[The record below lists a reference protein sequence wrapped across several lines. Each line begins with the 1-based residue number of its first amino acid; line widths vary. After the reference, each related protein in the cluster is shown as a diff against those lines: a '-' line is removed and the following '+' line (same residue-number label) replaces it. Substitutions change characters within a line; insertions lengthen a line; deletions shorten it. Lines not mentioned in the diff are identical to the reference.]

1 MLDKTTTRS
10 STLNFSSGGMSSME
24 LVRFAV
30 GAIAAHPM
38 RSALT
43 SLGVVIGV
51 AAVIMM
57 TSIGVGAQQ
66 RVEQALSSLGTNML
80 VVRPGAARTGGG
92 GGFVR
97 GGGGSGSSLTVDDAE
112 AMRTLDGIAA
122 VSPAINGGAQ
132 LVYEG
137 ANWSSRIEGV
147 TPDYLIARDLE
158 IASGQMFD
166 QAAAESGRK
175 VAVLGQTVV
184 NELFGEGVDPVG
196 QRIRV
201 GPIPFQVIGVLAP
214 KGQSGF
220 QDQDDIVV
228 IPLDAARSRVIG
240 RGPGAR
246 GNSVN
251 QVYVKAVDEDA
262 LFQLEQDVAELLRQR
277 HRIQPG
283 EEDDFNVQNLTSVQ
297 EAAQSSTQTFTILL
311 AAVAGVS
318 LVVGGVGIM
327 NIMLVSVTE
336 RTREIGLR
344 MAIGAKR
351 SDVLTQFALE
361 SVALSLLGGLIG
373 LAIGVGGALLMST
386 LGDWPS
392 VIPAWGAPL
401 AIGFSSFVGVVFGA
415 YPAWR
420 AAQLDPIEALRRE

>member
-1 MLDKTTTRS
+1 M
-10 STLNFSSGGMSSME
+10 NPFE
-24 LVRFAV
+24 LIRFAL

-43 SLGVVIGV
+43 ALGVVIGV
-51 AAVIMM
+51 AAVVMM
-57 TSIGVGAQQ
+57 TSIGLGAQK
-66 RVEQALSSLGTNML
+66 RVEEALSGLGTNML
-80 VVRPGAARTGGG
+80 VVRPGAPRGSG

-97 GGGGSGSSLTVDDAE
+97 MGGGWGDSITVDDAE
-112 AMRTLDGIAA
+112 AIRTLDGVRA
-122 VSPAINGGAQ
+122 VSPAVNGSAQ
-132 LVYEG
+132 LVANG
-137 ANWSSRIEGV
+137 ANWQSRVEGV

-166 QAAAESGRK
+166 EGAAESGK
-175 VAVLGQTVV
+175 KLAVLGQTVV
-184 NELFGEGVDPVG
+184 TELFGEGADPIG
-196 QRIRV
+196 QRIRL
-201 GPIPFQVIGVLAP
+201 GPIPFTVIGVLAP

-251 QVYVKAVDEDA
+251 QVYVKAIDEDA
-262 LFQLEQDVAELLRQR
+262 LFQLEQDIAELLRQR
-277 HRIQPG
+277 HRIEPG
-283 EEDDFNVQNLTSVQ
+283 DDDDFNVQNLTSIQ
-297 EAAQSSTQTFTILL
+297 EAAQASTQTFTILL

-318 LVVGGVGIM
+318 LIVGGVGIM

-344 MAIGAKR
+344 MAVGAKR
-351 SDVLTQFALE
+351 SDVLVQFALE
-361 SVALSLLGGLIG
+361 SVTLSLLGGLIG
-373 LAIGVGGALLMST
+373 LALGVAGAILMAKF
-386 LGDWPS
+386 GDWPS
-392 VIPAWGAPL
+392 AIPAWAAPL
-401 AIGFSSFVGVVFGA
+401 AIGFSTFVGVAFGA

-420 AAQLDPIEALRRE
+420 AARLDPIEALRRE

>member
-1 MLDKTTTRS
+1 MLDKTS
-10 STLNFSSGGMSSME
+10 SRGQTLNFSSGGMSSLE

-30 GAIAAHPM
+30 GAITAHPM

-80 VVRPGAARTGGG
+80 VVRPGAPRSGGG

-97 GGGGSGSSLTVDDAE
+97 GAGGSGASLTVDDAE
-112 AMRTLDGIAA
+112 AMRTLDGVAA
-122 VSPAINGGAQ
+122 ISPAINGGAQ

-147 TPDYLIARDLE
+147 TPDYLVARDLE

-166 QAAAESGRK
+166 EAAAESGRK
-175 VAVLGQTVV
+175 VAVLGLAVV
-184 NELFGEGVDPVG
+184 TELFGEGVDPVG

-246 GNSVN
+246 GDSVN

-283 EEDDFNVQNLTSVQ
+283 QDDDFNVQNLTSVQ

-318 LVVGGVGIM
+318 LIVGGVGIM

-373 LAIGVGGALLMST
+373 LTIGVGGALLMST

-392 VIPAWGAPL
+392 VIPAWAAPL

>member
-1 MLDKTTTRS
+1 MPDNNASLTGAS
-10 STLNFSSGGMSSME
+10 MSPFE

-57 TSIGVGAQQ
+57 TSIGLGAPQ
-66 RVEQALSSLGTNML
+66 RVEQAPSSLGTNML
-80 VVRPGAARTGGG
+80 VIRPGAPRGAG

-97 GGGGSGSSLTVDDAE
+97 GGGGSGDSLTVDDAE
-112 AMRTLDGIAA
+112 AMRALDGVKA
-122 VSPAINGGAQ
+122 VSPAVNGGAQ
-132 LVYEG
+132 LVFDG
-137 ANWSSRIEGV
+137 ANWASRIEGV
-147 TPDYLIARDLE
+147 TPDYLVARDLE
-158 IASGQMFD
+158 VVSGQMFD
-166 QAAAESGRK
+166 QAAADSGRK

-184 NELFGEGVDPVG
+184 RELFGEGVDPVG
-196 QRIRV
+196 QRMRI
-201 GPIPFQVIGVLAP
+201 GPIPFTVVGVLGA

-240 RGPGAR
+240 RGSGSR

-251 QVYVKAVDEDA
+251 QIYVKAVDEDA
-262 LFQLEQDVAELLRQR
+262 LYRLEQDVAELLRDR
-277 HRIQPG
+277 HRIRPG
-283 EEDDFNVQNLTSVQ
+283 QDGDFNVQNLTSIQ
-297 EAAQSSTQTFTILL
+297 EAAQSSTATFTILL

-344 MAIGAKR
+344 MAIGAR
-351 SDVLTQFALE
+351 RGDVLIQFALE
-361 SVALSLLGGLIG
+361 SVALSLLGGLLG
-373 LAIGVGGALLMST
+373 LVLGVGGALLMSKF
-386 LGDWPS
+386 GDWPAA
-392 VIPAWGAPL
+392 IPAWAAPL
-401 AIGFSSFVGVVFGA
+401 AIGFSTFVGVVFGA

>member
-1 MLDKTTTRS
+1 M
-10 STLNFSSGGMSSME
+10 NPIE

-30 GAIAAHPM
+30 GAITAHPM
-38 RSALT
+38 RSVLT

-57 TSIGVGAQQ
+57 TSIGLGAQQ
-66 RVEQALSSLGTNML
+66 NVEKALSSLGTNML
-80 VVRPGAARTGGG
+80 VVRSGAPRGAG

-97 GGGGSGSSLTVDDAE
+97 GAGGGGTTLTAKDAE
-112 AMRTLDGIAA
+112 AIRALDGVLA
-122 VSPAINGGAQ
+122 VSPAVNGNAQ
-132 LVYEG
+132 LVYDG

-147 TPDYLIARDLE
+147 TPDYLIARDLT
-158 IASGQMFD
+158 IAQGQMFD
-166 QAAAESGRK
+166 EAAAESGRK
-175 VAVLGQTVV
+175 VAVIGQTVV
-184 NELFGEGVDPVG
+184 TELFGEGVDPVG

-201 GPIPFQVIGVLAP
+201 GPIPFTVIGVLGA

-228 IPLDAARSRVIG
+228 VPLDAARSRIIG
-240 RGPGAR
+240 RGVSGDQ
-246 GNSVN
+246 VN
-251 QVYVKAVDEDA
+251 QIYVKAVDEDA
-262 LFQLEQDVAELLRQR
+262 LYQLEQDTAALLRER
-277 HRIQPG
+277 HRIQVG
-283 EEDDFNVQNLTSVQ
+283 ADDDFNVQNLTSIQ
-297 EAAQSSTQTFTILL
+297 EAAQSSTATFTILL

-344 MAIGAKR
+344 MAIGAR
-351 SDVLTQFALE
+351 RGDVLIQFALE
-361 SVALSLLGGLIG
+361 SVTLSLLGGLIG
-373 LAIGVGGALLMST
+373 LAIGVGGALLMSQF
-386 LGDWPS
+386 GDWPAA
-392 VIPAWGAPL
+392 IPAWAAPL
-401 AIGFSSFVGVVFGA
+401 AIGFSTFVGVVFGA

>member
-1 MLDKTTTRS
+1 MDQQTQAGAASMLKVTT
-10 STLNFSSGGMSSME
+10 GGMSPLE
-24 LVRFAV
+24 LVRFAI

-57 TSIGVGAQQ
+57 TSIGLGAQQ
-66 RVEQALSSLGTNML
+66 NVEKALSSLGTNML
-80 VVRPGAARTGGG
+80 VVRSGAPRGAG

-97 GGGGSGSSLTVDDAE
+97 GAGGSGTTLTGKDAD
-112 AMRTLDGIAA
+112 AIAQLDGVKA
-122 VSPAINGGAQ
+122 VSPSVNGGAQ
-132 LVYEG
+132 LIYEG
-137 ANWSSRIEGV
+137 SNWSTRIEGV
-147 TPDYLIARDLE
+147 TPDYLVARDLTLS
-158 IASGQMFD
+158 SGQMFD

-184 NELFGEGVDPVG
+184 DNLFGEGIDPVG

-201 GPIPFQVIGVLAP
+201 GPIPFTVIGVLSP

-228 IPLDAARSRVIG
+228 VPLDAARSRIIG
-240 RGPGAR
+240 RGLSGDQI
-246 GNSVN
+246 N
-251 QVYVKAVDEDA
+251 QIYVKATDKDA
-262 LFQLEQDVAELLRQR
+262 LYQLEQDVTNLLRER

-283 EEDDFNVQNLTSVQ
+283 ADDDFNVQNLTSIQ
-297 EAAQSSTQTFTILL
+297 EAAQASTSTFTILL

-344 MAIGAKR
+344 MAIGARR

-373 LAIGVGGALLMST
+373 LVIGVGGALVMSKF
-386 LGDWPS
+386 GDWPAA
-392 VIPAWGAPL
+392 IPAWAAPL
-401 AIGFSSFVGVVFGA
+401 AIGFSTFVGVVFGA

>member
-1 MLDKTTTRS
+1 
-10 STLNFSSGGMSSME
+10 MSPVE

-38 RSALT
+38 RSILT

-57 TSIGVGAQQ
+57 TSIGLGAQQ

-80 VVRPGAARTGGG
+80 VVRSGAARAGG

-97 GGGGSGSSLTVDDAE
+97 GAGGSANTLTAKDAE
-112 AMRTLDGIAA
+112 AIRALDGVRA
-122 VSPAINGGAQ
+122 VSPAVNGGAQ
-132 LVYEG
+132 LVYDG

-147 TPDYLIARDLE
+147 TPDYLVARDLE

-166 QAAAESGRK
+166 EAAADSGRK

-184 NELFGEGVDPVG
+184 NELFGGGVDPVG

-201 GPIPFQVIGVLAP
+201 GPIPFTVIGVLAP

-228 IPLDAARSRVIG
+228 VPLDAARSRIIG
-240 RGPGAR
+240 RGVSGDQ
-246 GNSVN
+246 VN
-251 QVYVKAVDEDA
+251 QIYVKAEDEDA
-262 LFQLEQDVAELLRQR
+262 LYQLEQDTANLLRER
-277 HRIQPG
+277 HRIQTG
-283 EEDDFNVQNLTSVQ
+283 AEDDFNVQNLTSIQ
-297 EAAQSSTQTFTILL
+297 EAAQASTATFTILL

-344 MAIGAKR
+344 MAIGAR
-351 SDVLTQFALE
+351 RGDVLAQFALE
-361 SVALSLLGGLIG
+361 SIALSLFGGLIG
-373 LAIGVGGALLMST
+373 LAIGVGGGLLMSKF
-386 LGDWPS
+386 GDWPAA
-392 VIPAWGAPL
+392 IPAWAAPL
-401 AIGFSSFVGVVFGA
+401 ALGFSTFVGVVFGA

>member
-1 MLDKTTTRS
+1 MLDKTEQRS
-10 STLNFSSGGMSSME
+10 ASSLHFSTGGMSPLE
-24 LVRFAV
+24 LVRFAL

-57 TSIGVGAQQ
+57 TSIGLGAQQ

-80 VVRPGAARTGGG
+80 VVRPGAPRGAG

-97 GGGGSGSSLTVDDAE
+97 GAGGSGSSLTVRDAE
-112 AMRTLDGIAA
+112 AMRALDGVRA

-132 LVYEG
+132 LVYQG

-147 TPDYLIARDLE
+147 TPDYLVARDLE

-166 QAAAESGRK
+166 QAAADSGRK

-184 NELFGEGVDPVG
+184 NELFGPGVDPVG
-196 QRIRV
+196 QRMRI
-201 GPIPFQVIGVLAP
+201 GPIPFTVIGVLSP

-228 IPLDAARSRVIG
+228 VPLDAARSRVIG
-240 RGPGAR
+240 RGPSAR
-246 GNSVN
+246 GDSVN
-251 QVYVKAVDEDA
+251 QVYVKAVDEAA
-262 LFQLEQDVAELLRQR
+262 LFQLEQDLSELLRQR

-283 EEDDFNVQNLTSVQ
+283 QDDDFNVQNLTSIQ
-297 EAAQSSTQTFTILL
+297 EAAQSSTATFTILL

-344 MAIGAKR
+344 MAIGARR

-373 LAIGVGGALLMST
+373 LVIGVGGALAMSQF
-386 LGDWPS
+386 GDWPAA
-392 VIPAWGAPL
+392 IPAWAAPL
-401 AIGFSSFVGVVFGA
+401 AIGFSTFVGVAFGA

>member
-1 MLDKTTTRS
+1 M
-10 STLNFSSGGMSSME
+10 NPME
-24 LVRFAV
+24 LVRFAL
-30 GAIAAHPM
+30 GAITAHPM

-57 TSIGVGAQQ
+57 TSIGLGAQQ
-66 RVEQALSSLGTNML
+66 NVEKALSSLGTNML
-80 VVRPGAARTGGG
+80 VVRSGAPRGAG

-97 GGGGSGSSLTVDDAE
+97 GAGGGGTTLTAKDATAIRE
-112 AMRTLDGIAA
+112 LDGVLA
-122 VSPAINGGAQ
+122 VSPAVNGNAQ
-132 LVYEG
+132 LVFNG
-137 ANWSSRIEGV
+137 SNWSSRIEGV
-147 TPDYLIARDLE
+147 TPDYLVARDLTLTE
-158 IASGQMFD
+158 GQMFD
-166 QAAAESGRK
+166 EAAAESGRK
-175 VAVLGQTVV
+175 VAVIGQTVV

-201 GPIPFQVIGVLAP
+201 GPIPFEVIGVLGA

-228 IPLDAARSRVIG
+228 VPLDAARSRIIG
-240 RGPGAR
+240 RGLSGDQ
-246 GNSVN
+246 VN
-251 QVYVKAVDEDA
+251 QIYVKAEDKDA
-262 LFQLEQDVAELLRQR
+262 LYQLEQDVNGLLKER

-283 EEDDFNVQNLTSVQ
+283 AEDDFNVQNLTSIQ
-297 EAAQSSTQTFTILL
+297 EAAQSSTATFTILL

-344 MAIGAKR
+344 MAIGARR

-373 LAIGVGGALLMST
+373 LALGVGGALLMST
-386 LGDWPS
+386 FGDWPAA
-392 VIPAWGAPL
+392 IPAWAAPL
-401 AIGFSSFVGVVFGA
+401 AIGFSTFVGVVFGA

>member
-1 MLDKTTTRS
+1 MDQQTQAGAASMLKVTT
-10 STLNFSSGGMSSME
+10 GGMSPLE
-24 LVRFAV
+24 LVRFAI

-57 TSIGVGAQQ
+57 TSIGLGAQQ
-66 RVEQALSSLGTNML
+66 NVEKALSSLGTNML
-80 VVRPGAARTGGG
+80 VVRSGAPRGAD

-97 GGGGSGSSLTVDDAE
+97 GAGGSGTTLTGKDAD
-112 AMRTLDGIAA
+112 AIAQLDGVKA
-122 VSPAINGGAQ
+122 VSPSVNGGAQ
-132 LVYEG
+132 LIYEG
-137 ANWSSRIEGV
+137 SNWSTRIEGV
-147 TPDYLIARDLE
+147 TPDYLVARDLTLS
-158 IASGQMFD
+158 SGQMFD

-184 NELFGEGVDPVG
+184 DNLFGEGIDPVG

-201 GPIPFQVIGVLAP
+201 GPIPFTVIGVLSP

-228 IPLDAARSRVIG
+228 VPLDAARSRIIG
-240 RGPGAR
+240 RGLSGDQI
-246 GNSVN
+246 N
-251 QVYVKAVDEDA
+251 QIYVKATDKDA
-262 LFQLEQDVAELLRQR
+262 LYQLEQDVTNLLRER

-283 EEDDFNVQNLTSVQ
+283 ADDDFNVQNLTSIQ
-297 EAAQSSTQTFTILL
+297 EAAQASTSTFTILL

-344 MAIGAKR
+344 MAIGARR

-373 LAIGVGGALLMST
+373 LVIGVGGALVMSKF
-386 LGDWPS
+386 GDWPAA
-392 VIPAWGAPL
+392 IPAWAAPL
-401 AIGFSSFVGVVFGA
+401 AIGFSTFVGVVFGA

>member
-1 MLDKTTTRS
+1 MDQQTQPQAGSMLKV
-10 STLNFSSGGMSSME
+10 STGGMSPLE
-24 LVRFAV
+24 LVRFAI

-57 TSIGVGAQQ
+57 TSIGLGAQQ
-66 RVEQALSSLGTNML
+66 NVEKALSSLGTNML
-80 VVRPGAARTGGG
+80 VVRSGAPRGAG

-97 GGGGSGSSLTVDDAE
+97 SAGGSGTTLTAKDAD
-112 AMRTLDGIAA
+112 AIAQLDGVKA
-122 VSPAINGGAQ
+122 VSPSVNGGAQ
-132 LVYEG
+132 LIYEG
-137 ANWSSRIEGV
+137 SNWSTRIEGV
-147 TPDYLIARDLE
+147 TPDYLIARDLTLS
-158 IASGQMFD
+158 SGQMFD

-184 NELFGEGVDPVG
+184 DNLFGDGVDPVG

-201 GPIPFQVIGVLAP
+201 GPIPFTVIGVLSP

-220 QDQDDIVV
+220 QDQDDIAVV
-228 IPLDAARSRVIG
+228 PLDAARSRIIG
-240 RGPGAR
+240 RGLSGDQI
-246 GNSVN
+246 N
-251 QVYVKAVDEDA
+251 QIYVKATDKDA
-262 LFQLEQDVAELLRQR
+262 LYQLEQDVTNLLRER

-283 EEDDFNVQNLTSVQ
+283 ADDDFNVQNLTSIQ
-297 EAAQSSTQTFTILL
+297 EAAQASTSTFTILL

-344 MAIGAKR
+344 MAIGARR

-373 LAIGVGGALLMST
+373 LVIGVGGALVMSKF
-386 LGDWPS
+386 GDWPAA
-392 VIPAWGAPL
+392 IPAWAAPL
-401 AIGFSSFVGVVFGA
+401 AIGFSTFVGVVFGA

>member
-1 MLDKTTTRS
+1 
-10 STLNFSSGGMSSME
+10 MSPVE

-57 TSIGVGAQQ
+57 TSIGLGAQQ
-66 RVEQALSSLGTNML
+66 RVEEALSSLGTNML
-80 VVRPGAARTGGG
+80 VIRPGAPRGAG

-97 GGGGSGSSLTVDDAE
+97 GGGGSGTSLTVDDAQ
-112 AMRTLDGIAA
+112 AMRTLEGVRA

-132 LVYEG
+132 LVYQG

-147 TPDYLIARDLE
+147 TPDYLVARDLE
-158 IASGQMFD
+158 IVSGQMFD
-166 QAAAESGRK
+166 QAAADSGRK

-184 NELFGEGVDPVG
+184 RELFGDGVDPVG
-196 QRIRV
+196 QRMRI
-201 GPIPFQVIGVLAP
+201 GPIPFTVVGVLGE

-240 RGPGAR
+240 RGSGSR

-251 QVYVKAVDEDA
+251 QIYLKAVDENA
-262 LFQLEQDVAELLRQR
+262 LYRLEQDVAELLRDR
-277 HRIQPG
+277 HRIRPG
-283 EEDDFNVQNLTSVQ
+283 QEDDFNVQNLTSIQ
-297 EAAQSSTQTFTILL
+297 EAAQSSTATFTILL

-318 LVVGGVGIM
+318 LLVGGVGIM

-344 MAIGAKR
+344 MAIGARR

-361 SVALSLLGGLIG
+361 SVALSLLGGLLG
-373 LAIGVGGALLMST
+373 LVLGVGGALLMSKF
-386 LGDWPS
+386 GDWPAA
-392 VIPAWGAPL
+392 IPAWAAPL
-401 AIGFSSFVGVVFGA
+401 AIGFSTFVGVVFGA

>member
-1 MLDKTTTRS
+1 MLDRS
-10 STLNFSSGGMSSME
+10 TVRGSSLHFSSGGMSPLE

-66 RVEQALSSLGTNML
+66 RVEEALSSLGTNML
-80 VVRPGAARTGGG
+80 VVRPGAARGGG

-97 GGGGSGSSLTVDDAE
+97 GGGGSGSTLTVGDAE
-112 AMRTLDGIAA
+112 AMRTLDGVAA

-132 LVYEG
+132 LVWQG

-166 QAAAESGRK
+166 EAAAESGRK

-184 NELFGEGVDPVG
+184 NELFGDGVDPVG
-196 QRIRV
+196 QRMRI
-201 GPIPFQVIGVLAP
+201 GPIPFTVIGVLAP

-220 QDQDDIVV
+220 QDQDVIVV

-240 RGPGAR
+240 RGPSAR
-246 GNSVN
+246 GDSVN
-251 QVYVKAVDEDA
+251 QVYVKAVDEEA
-262 LFQLEQDVAELLRQR
+262 LYQLEQDVAELLRQR

-283 EEDDFNVQNLTSVQ
+283 QEDDFNVQNLTSIQ

-373 LAIGVGGALLMST
+373 LALGVGGALLISQ

-392 VIPAWGAPL
+392 AIPAWAAPL
-401 AIGFSSFVGVVFGA
+401 AIGFSTFVGVAFGA

>member
-1 MLDKTTTRS
+1 MLDRS
-10 STLNFSSGGMSSME
+10 TVRGSSLHFSSGGMSPLE

-66 RVEQALSSLGTNML
+66 RVEEALSSLGTNML
-80 VVRPGAARTGGG
+80 VVRPGAARGGG

-97 GGGGSGSSLTVDDAE
+97 GGGGSGSTLTVGDAE
-112 AMRTLDGIAA
+112 AMRTLDGVAA

-132 LVYEG
+132 LVWQG

-166 QAAAESGRK
+166 EAAAESGRK

-184 NELFGEGVDPVG
+184 NELFGDGVDPVG
-196 QRIRV
+196 QRMRI
-201 GPIPFQVIGVLAP
+201 GPIPFTVIGVLAP

-240 RGPGAR
+240 RGPSAR
-246 GNSVN
+246 GDSVN
-251 QVYVKAVDEDA
+251 QVYVKAVDEEA
-262 LFQLEQDVAELLRQR
+262 LYQLEQDVAELLRQR

-283 EEDDFNVQNLTSVQ
+283 QEDDFNVQNLTSIQ

-373 LAIGVGGALLMST
+373 LALGVGGALLISQ

-392 VIPAWGAPL
+392 AIPAWAAPL
-401 AIGFSSFVGVVFGA
+401 AIGFSTFVGVAFGA

>member
-1 MLDKTTTRS
+1 MDQQTHPRTATTFKVS
-10 STLNFSSGGMSSME
+10 AGGMSPLE
-24 LVRFAV
+24 LVRFAL

-57 TSIGVGAQQ
+57 TSIGLGAQQ
-66 RVEQALSSLGTNML
+66 NVEKALSSLGTNML
-80 VVRPGAARTGGG
+80 VVRSGAPRGAG

-97 GGGGSGSSLTVDDAE
+97 GAGGSGNTLTAKDAE
-112 AMRTLDGIAA
+112 AIRTLDGVRA
-122 VSPAINGGAQ
+122 VSPAVNGGAQ
-132 LVYEG
+132 LVFDG
-137 ANWSSRIEGV
+137 ANWSSRVEGV
-147 TPDYLIARDLE
+147 TPDYLVARDLTL
-158 IASGQMFD
+158 ASGQMFD
-166 QAAAESGRK
+166 DAAADSGRK

-184 NELFGEGVDPVG
+184 DNLFGEGVDPVG

-201 GPIPFQVIGVLAP
+201 GPIPFTVVGVLTP

-228 IPLDAARSRVIG
+228 VPLDAARSRIIG
-240 RGPGAR
+240 RGVSGDQ
-246 GNSVN
+246 VN
-251 QVYVKAVDEDA
+251 QIYVKAVDKDA
-262 LFQLEQDVAELLRQR
+262 LYQLEQDVANLLRER

-283 EEDDFNVQNLTSVQ
+283 QDDDFNVQNLTSIQ
-297 EAAQSSTQTFTILL
+297 EAAQASTSTFTILL

-344 MAIGAKR
+344 MAIGARR

-373 LAIGVGGALLMST
+373 LILGVGGALVMSRF
-386 LGDWPS
+386 GDWPAA
-392 VIPAWGAPL
+392 IPAWAAPL
-401 AIGFSSFVGVVFGA
+401 AIGFSTFVGVVFGA

>member
-1 MLDKTTTRS
+1 MDQQTQAGAASMLKVTT
-10 STLNFSSGGMSSME
+10 GGMSPLE
-24 LVRFAV
+24 LVRFAI

-57 TSIGVGAQQ
+57 TSIGLGAQQ
-66 RVEQALSSLGTNML
+66 NVEKALSSLGTNML
-80 VVRPGAARTGGG
+80 VVRSGAPRGAG

-97 GGGGSGSSLTVDDAE
+97 GAGGSGTTLTGKDAD
-112 AMRTLDGIAA
+112 AIAQLDGVKA
-122 VSPAINGGAQ
+122 VSPSVNGGAQ
-132 LVYEG
+132 LIYEG
-137 ANWSSRIEGV
+137 SNWSTRIEGV
-147 TPDYLIARDLE
+147 TPDYLVARDLTLS
-158 IASGQMFD
+158 SGQMFD

-184 NELFGEGVDPVG
+184 DNLFGDGVDPVG

-201 GPIPFQVIGVLAP
+201 GPIPFTVIGVLSP

-228 IPLDAARSRVIG
+228 VPLDAARSRIIG
-240 RGPGAR
+240 RGLSGDQI
-246 GNSVN
+246 N
-251 QVYVKAVDEDA
+251 QIYVKATDKDA
-262 LFQLEQDVAELLRQR
+262 LYQLEQDVTNLLRER

-283 EEDDFNVQNLTSVQ
+283 ADDDFNVQNLTSIQ
-297 EAAQSSTQTFTILL
+297 EAAQASTSTFTILL

-344 MAIGAKR
+344 MAIGARR

-373 LAIGVGGALLMST
+373 LVIGVGGALVMSKF
-386 LGDWPS
+386 GDWPAA
-392 VIPAWGAPL
+392 IPAWAAPL
-401 AIGFSSFVGVVFGA
+401 AIGFSTFVGVVFGA

>member
-1 MLDKTTTRS
+1 M
-10 STLNFSSGGMSSME
+10 NPME
-24 LVRFAV
+24 LVRFAL
-30 GAIAAHPM
+30 GAITAHPM

-57 TSIGVGAQQ
+57 TSIGLGAQQ
-66 RVEQALSSLGTNML
+66 NVEKALSSLGTNML
-80 VVRPGAARTGGG
+80 VVRSGAPRGAG

-97 GGGGSGSSLTVDDAE
+97 GAGGGGTSLTAKDAIAIRE
-112 AMRTLDGIAA
+112 LDGVLA
-122 VSPAINGGAQ
+122 VSPAVNGNAQ
-132 LVYEG
+132 LVFNG

-147 TPDYLIARDLE
+147 TPDYLVARDLTVTQ
-158 IASGQMFD
+158 GQMFD
-166 QAAAESGRK
+166 EAAAESGRK
-175 VAVLGQTVV
+175 VAVIGQTVV
-184 NELFGEGVDPVG
+184 TELFGEGVDPVG

-201 GPIPFQVIGVLAP
+201 GPIPFEVIGVLGA

-228 IPLDAARSRVIG
+228 VPLDAARSRIIG
-240 RGPGAR
+240 RGLSGDQ
-246 GNSVN
+246 VN
-251 QVYVKAVDEDA
+251 QIYVKAEDEDA
-262 LFQLEQDVAELLRQR
+262 LYQLEQDVNGLLKER

-283 EEDDFNVQNLTSVQ
+283 AEDDFNVQNLTSIQ
-297 EAAQSSTQTFTILL
+297 EAAQSSTATFTILL

-344 MAIGAKR
+344 MAIGARR

-373 LAIGVGGALLMST
+373 LALGVGGALLMST
-386 LGDWPS
+386 FGDWPAA
-392 VIPAWGAPL
+392 IPAWAAPL
-401 AIGFSSFVGVVFGA
+401 AIGFSTFVGVVFGA

>member
-1 MLDKTTTRS
+1 MDPQPQHRAASTFKVTT
-10 STLNFSSGGMSSME
+10 GGMRPLE
-24 LVRFAV
+24 LVRFAID
-30 GAIAAHPM
+30 AIATHPM

-57 TSIGVGAQQ
+57 TSVGLGAQQ
-66 RVEQALSSLGTNML
+66 NVEKALSSLGTNML
-80 VVRPGAARTGGG
+80 VVRSGAPRVGG

-97 GGGGSGSSLTVDDAE
+97 GAGGSGTTLTAKDA
-112 AMRTLDGIAA
+112 AAIAQLDGVKA
-122 VSPAINGGAQ
+122 VSPSVNGGAQ
-132 LVYEG
+132 LIYEG

-147 TPDYLIARDLE
+147 TPDYLVARDLTLS
-158 IASGQMFD
+158 SGQMFD
-166 QAAAESGRK
+166 DAAAESGRK

-184 NELFGEGVDPVG
+184 DNLFGDVDPVG

-201 GPIPFQVIGVLAP
+201 GPIPFTVIGVLSP

-228 IPLDAARSRVIG
+228 VPLDAARSRIIG
-240 RGPGAR
+240 RGVSGDQ
-246 GNSVN
+246 VN
-251 QVYVKAVDEDA
+251 QIYVKATDKDA
-262 LFQLEQDVAELLRQR
+262 LYQLEQDVGTLLRER

-283 EEDDFNVQNLTSVQ
+283 ADDDFNVQNLTSIQ
-297 EAAQSSTQTFTILL
+297 EAAQASTSTFTILL

-318 LVVGGVGIM
+318 LIVGGVGIM

-344 MAIGAKR
+344 MAIGARR
-351 SDVLTQFALE
+351 SDILTQFALE

-373 LAIGVGGALLMST
+373 LVIGVGGAFLMSKF
-386 LGDWPS
+386 GDWPAA
-392 VIPAWGAPL
+392 IPAWAAPL
-401 AIGFSSFVGVVFGA
+401 AVGFSTFVGVVFGA

>member
-1 MLDKTTTRS
+1 M
-10 STLNFSSGGMSSME
+10 NPME
-24 LVRFAV
+24 LVRFAL
-30 GAIAAHPM
+30 GAITAHPM

-57 TSIGVGAQQ
+57 TSIGLGAQQ
-66 RVEQALSSLGTNML
+66 NVEKALSSLGTNML
-80 VVRPGAARTGGG
+80 VVRSGAPRGAG

-97 GGGGSGSSLTVDDAE
+97 GAGGGGTSLTAKDAMAIRE
-112 AMRTLDGIAA
+112 LDGVLA
-122 VSPAINGGAQ
+122 VSPAVNGNAQ
-132 LVYEG
+132 LVFNG

-147 TPDYLIARDLE
+147 TPDYLVARDLTVTQ
-158 IASGQMFD
+158 GQMFD
-166 QAAAESGRK
+166 EAAAESGRK
-175 VAVLGQTVV
+175 VAVIGQTVV
-184 NELFGEGVDPVG
+184 TELFGEGVDPVG

-201 GPIPFQVIGVLAP
+201 GPIPFEVIGVLGA

-228 IPLDAARSRVIG
+228 VPLDAARSRIIG
-240 RGPGAR
+240 RGLSGDQ
-246 GNSVN
+246 VN
-251 QVYVKAVDEDA
+251 QIYVKAEDEDA
-262 LFQLEQDVAELLRQR
+262 LYQLEQDVNGLLKER

-283 EEDDFNVQNLTSVQ
+283 AEDDFNVQNLTSIQ
-297 EAAQSSTQTFTILL
+297 EAAQSSTATFTILL

-344 MAIGAKR
+344 MAIGARR

-373 LAIGVGGALLMST
+373 LALGVGGALLMST
-386 LGDWPS
+386 FGDWPAA
-392 VIPAWGAPL
+392 IPAWAAPL
-401 AIGFSSFVGVVFGA
+401 AIGFSTFVGVVFGA

>member
-1 MLDKTTTRS
+1 MAHESHPVTG
-10 STLNFSSGGMSSME
+10 STMSPLE

-57 TSIGVGAQQ
+57 TSIGLGAQQ
-66 RVEQALSSLGTNML
+66 RVEEALSSLGTNML
-80 VVRPGAARTGGG
+80 VIRPGAPRGAG

-97 GGGGSGSSLTVDDAE
+97 GGGGSGASLTVDDAL
-112 AMRTLDGIAA
+112 AMRTLEGVRA

-132 LVYEG
+132 LVYQG

-147 TPDYLIARDLE
+147 TPDYLVARDLE
-158 IASGQMFD
+158 IVSGQMFD
-166 QAAAESGRK
+166 QAAADSGRK

-184 NELFGEGVDPVG
+184 RELFGEGVDPVG
-196 QRIRV
+196 QRMRI
-201 GPIPFQVIGVLAP
+201 GPIPFTVVGVLGE

-240 RGPGAR
+240 RGSGSR

-251 QVYVKAVDEDA
+251 QIYLKAVDENA
-262 LFQLEQDVAELLRQR
+262 LYRLEQDVAELLRER
-277 HRIQPG
+277 HRIRPG
-283 EEDDFNVQNLTSVQ
+283 QEDDFNVQNLTSIQ
-297 EAAQSSTQTFTILL
+297 EAAQSSTATFTILL

-344 MAIGAKR
+344 MAIGAR
-351 SDVLTQFALE
+351 RGDVLTQFALE
-361 SVALSLLGGLIG
+361 SVTLSLLGGLLG
-373 LAIGVGGALLMST
+373 LVLGVGGALLMSRF
-386 LGDWPS
+386 GDWPAA
-392 VIPAWGAPL
+392 IPAWAAPL
-401 AIGFSSFVGVVFGA
+401 AIGFSTFVGVVFGA